1 MVLSACQITGSIISS
16 LAAYFGYR
24 KPGENPT
31 QTEQSKLEEKKKKK
45 ENVIKQKV
53 HNCLNYAFFMYDNL
67 KGMHCR
73 LSYAA
78 LL

>member
-31 QTEQSKLEEKKKKK
+31 QTEQSKLEEKKEKCNKT
-45 ENVIKQKV
+45 
-53 HNCLNYAFFMYDNL
+53 
-67 KGMHCR
+67 KGAQLLELCVLFVR
-73 LSYAA
+73 QSEGDA
-78 LL
+78 L